1 MKQKDKSLLLVT
13 AMACLPIGTIMAEQ
27 SDKDLTSPINYV
39 LHQDAV
45 TINGVVTDLQGNP
58 IVGAT
63 IMELGTTN
71 GIITDLDGKFSLKV
85 SSSSKIQISYVG
97 YATQEISVGSK
108 RNFNIELKED
118 AELLDEVVVM
128 AYNSTVKRK
137 LTNAVTTVDTKQ
149 ISDLASYSNVSQALQ
164 GRTPGVF
171 INNSTGMPGSTP
183 SLTIRGNNDKFT
195 SPLYV
200 IDGIVQDAETFNRLN
215 SQDIESISIMKDAAS
230 AAVYGAIAGN
240 GVVVV
245 KTKSGKAG
253 KTRINYTF
261 DQQINQ
267 PTNRKSNITSYE
279 LAMTA
284 NKINK
289 IFGNPEPYDQI
300 ALDAYRTG
308 SDPINYPNIDWWDV
322 VMRNVATAQRH
333 SMTIDGGSEDTQYH
347 MSLGYYNQGTLA
359 KPVNGQDVFS
369 YKSYNVGVNVNHY
382 FRKIGL
388 KVGLDYKGSLDTSNG
403 KNEGSI
409 ASTAKTLS
417 NVRIYNANGDYY
429 ANTPYLNVNP
439 EKGYIKKD
447 KPISN
452 IRLNLDWD
460 VWGVKGLKATF
471 VGNYRNWNS
480 SEKNWS
486 NAYVPSYYD
495 DGTPF
500 EATTSPSL
508 MMRKDNG
515 WRYELNAGFRYD
527 TTIANSHTL
536 NIGVYYNQL
545 EEYSEW
551 ISATRMDYLS
561 SSVDQ
566 IFAGPESSMLND
578 GAAAEKGRLGF
589 IGVLNYDY
597 KGRYLL
603 TTNFRYDGSDNY
615 AKGNRWGFF
624 PSVSAGWVIS
634 DEAFMK
640 SLNNT
645 ISMDLF
651 KLRASWGKTGV
662 ETNFDSNGN
671 DLARFAQYSN
681 WSLGNAN
688 FDINGNR
695 APSINIPGLVS
706 PDLSW
711 YSTTSFN
718 IGLDYAFLN
727 NRLSGS
733 VDYFV
738 QDTEGYLISPSDIY
752 KTPLG
757 TSLPQIGS
765 DDRYRRAGAE
775 IMIRWRDSIGKL
787 KYEFGGNISFYDKVW
802 IKKTQDQTTAANPL
816 TNVVGKTVSDGTRTW
831 ITDGLYQTVDDL
843 LNSPHATW
851 TSNLVTGDIKYVDV
865 NGDGRIDT
873 DATYSGD
880 KVFNNRNSEPLMQY
894 GFDFL
899 FEYDGFFLSGL
910 IQGAGSNW
918 KFIGQNAMPMG
929 VDRLRYSKE
938 LDYWTPD
945 NRDARFPILDP
956 GTGRTN
962 NNQREITYWMIDC
975 GYLRLKN
982 LQFGYDFK
990 HKLLKNVPWIAN
1002 AKLSLVGQN
1011 LLTFSDATFFM
1022 DPEQGNTEN
1031 NGYPITRT
1039 YSIVFSLGF

>member
-13 AMACLPIGTIMAEQ
+13 AMACLPIGGIMAEQ

-45 TINGVVTDLQGNP
+45 TINGIVTDLQGNP

-63 IMELGTTN
+63 IMEIGTTN

-245 KTKSGKAG
+245 KTKSGRAG

-369 YKSYNVGVNVNHY
+369 YKSYNVGINVNH
-382 FRKIGL
+382 FLGKLGL

-409 ASTAKTLS
+409 AGTAKTLA

-439 EKGYIKKD
+439 ETGYIKKN

-460 VWGVKGLKATF
+460 VIGVKGLKATF

-500 EATTSPSL
+500 EATSSPSL

-536 NIGVYYNQL
+536 NVGVYYNQL

-578 GAAAEKGRLGF
+578 GAASEKGRLGF

-640 SLNNT
+640 SLNNA

-765 DDRYRRAGAE
+765 DDKYRRAGAE

-990 HKLLKNVPWIAN
+990 HKLLKDVPWIAN